1 MKDGSF
7 FCKPKERLFFCIFVA
22 ACYYIHNIY
31 FSDCPLTRE
40 VANEALENESYR
52 LEEAVDKLL
61 LEVESLE
68 EENEELR
75 EMVISN
81 CLTHGY

>member
-1 MKDGSF
+1 MIDKILAALGL
-7 FCKPKERLFFCIFVA
+7 CRLAKFEA
-22 ACYYIHNIY
+22 
-31 FSDCPLTRE
+31 
-40 VANEALENESYR
+40 ANEDLENESYR

>member
-1 MKDGSF
+1 MIDKILAVIGL
-7 FCKPKERLFFCIFVA
+7 CRLAKF
-22 ACYYIHNIY
+22 
-31 FSDCPLTRE
+31 E
-40 VANEALENESYR
+40 VANKALENESYR

>member
-1 MKDGSF
+1 MIDKILAVIGLF
-7 FCKPKERLFFCIFVA
+7 RLAKF
-22 ACYYIHNIY
+22 
-31 FSDCPLTRE
+31 E

-52 LEEAVDKLL
+52 IEEAVDKLL